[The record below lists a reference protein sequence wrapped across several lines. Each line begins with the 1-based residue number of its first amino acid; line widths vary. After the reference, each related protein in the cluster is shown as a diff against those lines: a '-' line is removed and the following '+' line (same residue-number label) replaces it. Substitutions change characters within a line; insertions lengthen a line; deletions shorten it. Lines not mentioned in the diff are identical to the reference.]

1 MTDLCIDMQDVH
13 NASLILW
20 YVATGLDLMELSIY
34 ALCVYRKNKIKT
46 LLKVEEEF
54 LDVWH
59 PFLAPRIISLRD
71 VAFTFLSLN
80 LLYQWIFH

>member
-34 ALCVYRKNKIKT
+34 ALCVYRKNVSDCST
-46 LLKVEEEF
+46 T
-54 LDVWH
+54 
-59 PFLAPRIISLRD
+59 SC
-71 VAFTFLSLN
+71 AFDFSVGCTPL
-80 LLYQWIFH
+80 

>member
-1 MTDLCIDMQDVH
+1 MTDHDRFMYCVH

-34 ALCVYRKNKIKT
+34 ALCVYRKGKSKT
-46 LLKVEEEF
+46 LLKVEKEF
-54 LDVWH
+54 LDIWN
-59 PFLAPRIISLRD
+59 PFLAPRITSLHED
-71 VAFTFLSLN
+71 ALAFLSLN